1 MQKNN
6 LFVKIWFYGY
16 KFGSIES
23 IFKNQKSKGFRLE
36 SSKMRNLLSFSNLF
50 GLMCVA
56 LLWLTILGADYS
68 KNKSH
73 FKHFFKFRCSKKNG
87 ANFKRTIS
95 LFNTGLLF
103 FNLAFSST
111 SYSVIKCNF
120 LLYDI

>member
-1 MQKNN
+1 MVILEMPLNTMVTGLA
-6 LFVKIWFYGY
+6 LFK
-16 KFGSIES
+16 S
-23 IFKNQKSKGFRLE
+23 IFKNQKSNGFRLE
-36 SSKMRNLLSFSNLF
+36 SSKMRNLLSFSTLF

-73 FKHFFKFRCSKKNG
+73 FKHFFKIRCSKKNG

-120 LLYDI
+120 LLFDI